1 MVREEVTI
9 ADTFVSAA
17 ALAAVIAY
25 ITDMG
30 VLFFGLLTA
39 AGFCGGLLIVKP
51 WHRK

>member
-1 MVREEVTI
+1 MVRDEVTI